1 MRAILLLLILPLVLS
16 AGPLYTVTDLGGFG
30 GSSAVGYKINDSG
43 ASVGW
48 ASTAGNDQHAFLS
61 LGGGAIADLSPG
73 SPDTFAYGIN
83 AAGTIAGT
91 SYENGQAHGEVWTA
105 SGSVDLGAG
114 VFATGINDPGA
125 VIGGNGHAFV
135 LVNGVYRDLGALP
148 GGDWSSAYGINN
160 SGNVVG
166 YGDVGNGTFRGF
178 VWTPGAGMTELG
190 TLGGNNSYAM
200 GINDSGE
207 VIGHAAT
214 SAGYDHAFLAIG
226 ALMSDLGTLGGANS
240 YAYGINDGGSVVG
253 YSYLASGENPHAFI
267 WVNGAMV
274 DLNSLIGAGSEWELV
289 GAYGINNAGQIV
301 GEGLYNG
308 EARAFRLDPGAPLGS
323 SATPTP
329 EPASWLLV
337 GLGLVAL
344 VAKRIRL

>member
-16 AGPLYTVTDLGGFG
+16 AGPVYTVTDLGGFG
-30 GSSAVGYKINDSG
+30 GTSAVGYQINESG

-48 ASTAGNDQHAFLS
+48 ASTAGNDMHAFLS
-61 LGGGAIADLSPG
+61 LGGGAMRDLYPG
-73 SPDTFAYGIN
+73 PTDTYAYGIN
-83 AAGTIAGT
+83 ASGAIVGT
-91 SYENGQAHGEVWTA
+91 SYENGQAHGEIWTA
-105 SGSVDLGAG
+105 SGTVDLGAG

-135 LVNGVYRDLGALP
+135 LLNGVYRDLGALP
-148 GGDWSSAYGINN
+148 GGSWSSAYGINN
-160 SGNVVG
+160 AGTVVG
-166 YGDVGNGTFRGF
+166 YGDGGSGTFRGF
-178 VWTPGAGMTELG
+178 VWSASGGMTELA

-200 GINDSGE
+200 GINEGGE
-207 VIGHAAT
+207 VVGHAAT
-214 SAGYDHAFLAIG
+214 ASGYDHAFVAMGAI
-226 ALMSDLGTLGGANS
+226 MTDLGTLGGTNS

-253 YSYLASGENPHAFI
+253 YSYLAGGGENPHAFI

-274 DLNSLIGAGSEWELV
+274 DLNSLIGGGSGWELV

-308 EARAFRLDPGAPLGS
+308 EARAFRLDPVESLGS
-323 SATPTP
+323 STTPMP

-337 GLGLVAL
+337 GLGLVLLRA
-344 VAKRIRL
+344 IRNR